1 MMGHK
6 GKYCWC
12 GCYRFVR
19 SVFVV
24 VDVRVRAQGVAA
36 AQRLAALGE
45 QQGAR
50 LRTPI
55 TIVIGKSC
63 SSVNFGIFYS
73 LLLG

>member
-36 AQRLAALGE
+36 AQRLALGE
-45 QQGAR
+45 Q
-50 LRTPI
+50 
-55 TIVIGKSC
+55 VN
-63 SSVNFGIFYS
+63 SSA
-73 LLLG
+73 